1 MDELF
6 ESGEYGEFREAVLED
21 PDFWLEINMLYPE
34 TAERYREAAG
44 FSVPRTGDP
53 GHGQL
58 FNLGPLGEVVA
69 PEKMIL
75 PKASKSRVPGKD
87 IQKAILAAI
96 GVGGMNEVLK
106 RMQEKREL
114 AA

>member
-1 MDELF
+1 M
-6 ESGEYGEFREAVLED
+6 SGDYEQFREAVLED

-34 TAERYREAAG
+34 TAERYLDPGPAG

-58 FNLGPLGEVVA
+58 FNIVDDMLVA
-69 PEKMIL
+69 PEKL
-75 PKASKSRVPGKD
+75 PLPNASKSRVPGKD
-87 IQKAILAAI
+87 VQKAILLAI
-96 GVGGMNEVLK
+96 GVGGMNEALQS
-106 RMQEKREL
+106 MQKKREL